1 MQDNIQNEI
10 AKQLQIV
17 EHSLSS
23 TQMEKQNTKDE
34 TIKLY
39 CQGREQILR
48 YMHKVLTN
56 LVSLIPTK
64 EIKYYILKETDNI
77 EDILKG
83 VEQNEYGRNENTG
96 NERSNT
102 QED

>member
-10 AKQLQIV
+10 AEQLRTV

-23 TQMEKQNTKDE
+23 AQAGKQYAEDNKVRM
-34 TIKLY
+34 Y
-39 CQGREQILR
+39 YQGREEVLR

-56 LVSLIPTK
+56 LVTLIPTR

-96 NERSNT
+96 NERSDT
-102 QED
+102 

>member
-10 AKQLQIV
+10 AEQLQIV
-17 EHSLSS
+17 TS
-23 TQMEKQNTKDE
+23 
-34 TIKLY
+34 KLCDAQAGKEY
-39 CQGREQILR
+39 ATDNNLKMYYQGREDVLQ

-56 LVSLIPTK
+56 LVALIPTR

-96 NERSNT
+96 NERSDT

>member
-10 AKQLQIV
+10 AKYLQDVSRSICIA
-17 EHSLSS
+17 
-23 TQMEKQNTKDE
+23 QANEKSCDDVRVR
-34 TIKLY
+34 LY
-39 CQGREQILR
+39 HQGRREVLE
-48 YMHKVLTN
+48 YMHTVLSN
-56 LVSLIPTK
+56 LVALIPTR

-96 NERSNT
+96 NERSDT

>member
-10 AKQLQIV
+10 AEQLRIV
-17 EHSLSS
+17 ERSLTSA
-23 TQMEKQNTKDE
+23 QKGMEYAKDNR
-34 TIKLY
+34 ILLY
-39 CQGREQILR
+39 HQGREEVLR

-56 LVSLIPTK
+56 LVALIPTK

-96 NERSNT
+96 NERSDT